1 MSKEGLIIPPRA
13 GALASFDR
21 NKTETNG
28 WAVEACCV
36 CVLSYLSERA
46 NNLQE
51 VREKDNKE
59 ELAVFMS
66 PSPLNIEGET

>member
-1 MSKEGLIIPPRA
+1 MSKEGLIIPLRT

-21 NKTETNG
+21 NKIETNG

-36 CVLSYLSERA
+36 CVLSYLSERG

-51 VREKDNKE
+51 VREKDNE
-59 ELAVFMS
+59 EKLAVFMS
-66 PSPLNIEGET
+66 PSPLNREGET